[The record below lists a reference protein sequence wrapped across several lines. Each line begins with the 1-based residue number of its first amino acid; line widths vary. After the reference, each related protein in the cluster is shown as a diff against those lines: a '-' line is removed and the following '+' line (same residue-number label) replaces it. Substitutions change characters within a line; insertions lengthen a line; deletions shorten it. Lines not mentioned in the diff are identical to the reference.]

1 MVSQEKIQELQFIEQ
16 TLNNLIMQKN
26 VFQMELS
33 ETESALNEIEKS
45 GDEVFKVIGQLMIKT
60 EKGKIK
66 EDLANKRKLIEL
78 RLKNLEK
85 QESSLSNKLEE
96 LRNQIMSE
104 MNK

>member
-1 MVSQEKIQELQFIEQ
+1 MTSQEKIQELQFIEQ
-16 TLNNLIMQKN
+16 TLSNLIMQKN
-26 VFQMELS
+26 VFHMELS
-33 ETESALNEIEKS
+33 ETESALNEIDKS
-45 GDEVFKVIGQLMIKT
+45 GDEVFKVIGQLMIKA

-85 QESSLSNKLEE
+85 QELSLSTKLEE
-96 LRNQIMSE
+96 LRDQIMSE